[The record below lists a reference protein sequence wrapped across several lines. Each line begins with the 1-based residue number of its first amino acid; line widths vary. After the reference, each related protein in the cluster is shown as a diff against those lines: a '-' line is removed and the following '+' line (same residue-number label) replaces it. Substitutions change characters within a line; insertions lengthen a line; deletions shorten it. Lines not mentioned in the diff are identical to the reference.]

1 MKLYGLI
8 GYPLSH
14 SFSKKYFTQ
23 KFENEGKSNEIY
35 ENYPIDNITKLETV
49 IKENS
54 DLIGLNV
61 TIPYKEQVLIY
72 LDSIHDEAREI
83 SAANTIK
90 IIRNKNDILL
100 SGYNTDV
107 YGFKQSLLPN
117 LKPHH
122 THALILGSGGASKAI
137 KYVLESLNIR
147 FMTVSRKPKGR
158 NCIAYQDI
166 DNYILETY
174 NVIINTTPLGTYPGV
189 EEYPDIPYE
198 CVGKQHLLFDLVYN
212 PPLTAFLNNGKKNG
226 AKTINGLEMLH
237 LQAEKSYEIWNSI

>member
-23 KFENEGKSNEIY
+23 KFEREGKPNEIY
-35 ENYPIDNITKLETV
+35 ENYPIDNITKLQRI
-49 IKENS
+49 IKENPA
-54 DLIGLNV
+54 LIGLNV

-72 LDSIHDEAREI
+72 LNSIRDEAREI
-83 SAANTIK
+83 EAVNTIK
-90 IIRNKNDILL
+90 IIRNKNEIIL

-107 YGFKQSLLPN
+107 FGFKQSLFPH

-137 KYVLESLNIR
+137 KYVLESLNIQ
-147 FMTVSRKPKGR
+147 FMTVSRNPKGR
-158 NCIAYQDI
+158 NCIAYQDV

-174 NVIINTTPLGTYPGV
+174 TVIINTTPLGTYPGV
-189 EEYPDIPYE
+189 E
-198 CVGKQHLLFDLVYN
+198 
-212 PPLTAFLNNGKKNG
+212 
-226 AKTINGLEMLH
+226 
-237 LQAEKSYEIWNSI
+237 

>member
-14 SFSKKYFTQ
+14 SFSKKYFAQ
-23 KFENEGKSNEIY
+23 KFRDEGKPNEIY

-49 IKENS
+49 VKQNP
-54 DLIGLNV
+54 DLVGLNV

-90 IIRNKNDILL
+90 IIRNKNEIHL

-107 YGFKQSLLPN
+107 YGFRQSLIPH

-137 KYVLESLNIR
+137 KYVLESLNIQ
-147 FMTVSRKPKGR
+147 FMTVSRSLKGR
-158 NCIAYQDI
+158 NCISYQDI
-166 DNYILETY
+166 DKYILETY
-174 NVIINTTPLGTYPGV
+174 TVIINTTPLGTYPRV
-189 EEYPDIPYE
+189 DEYPEIPYE
-198 CVGKQHLLFDLVYN
+198 YMSKQHLLYDLVYN
-212 PPLTAFLNNGKKNG
+212 PPLTAFLNYGKMKG
-226 AKTINGLEMLH
+226 ATVINGLNMLH
-237 LQAEKSYEIWNSI
+237 LQAEKSYEIWNRI